1 MQEPATATA
10 TATYQTH
17 VHVQYKQIESELLA
31 KPEWRAALADV
42 QEMTHALYQLEL
54 SKVFGCCEPMQDGPT
69 SDPGPAP
76 ADTARM
82 EAILGDLWQRLA
94 GVPAFA
100 ELVTNY
106 RRAKFEGTTLAHA
119 PDDIVFAT
127 LFSYDLFYWLHPC
140 LCAWLD
146 QEGALPPQAWAAL
159 REQAIPTPLLPVCSE
174 GSG

>member
-1 MQEPATATA
+1 MSIAKKNQ
-10 TATYQTH
+10 YQTH
-17 VHVQYKQIESELLA
+17 IHVQYKQIETELLA

-54 SKVFGCCEPMQDGPT
+54 SKVFGCSAPMEDGPT
-69 SDPGPAP
+69 SDTGPGP
-76 ADTARM
+76 RM
-82 EAILGDLWQRLA
+82 EAILGDLWQELA

-100 ELVTNY
+100 ELVASY
-106 RRAKFEGTTLAHA
+106 RHAKFEGTTLAHA

-140 LCAWLD
+140 LRAWLD
-146 QEGALPPQAWAAL
+146 DATLPPQAWAAL
-159 REQAIPTPLLPVCSE
+159 REVATAPTQATPTSPLPVCSE